1 MLRQIYTVNATQ
13 IVTSESHP
21 EGIKSA
27 VSAPVDYDS
36 RSYEATEQNPNGN
49 PEIALICAKSDF
61 QDRVKQLAT
70 AKNPNRVMW
79 CVTLE
84 QADGRQIMREKW
96 GNMPDMTP
104 APEPEHETEETTEE

>member
-1 MLRQIYTVNATQ
+1 MLRQIYTVNAIQ
-13 IVTSESHP
+13 IVTSDAHP

-27 VSAPVDYDS
+27 VSDPVDYDS
-36 RSYEATEQNPNGN
+36 RSYESTEQNPNGN
-49 PEIALICAKSDF
+49 PESALICAKADF
-61 QDRVKQLAT
+61 QDRVKQLT
-70 AKNPNRVMW
+70 LAKNPNRVMW

-104 APEPEHETEETTEE
+104 APEPEAEEPNE